1 MHAFGKPLTIDE
13 APVPT
18 PGYGEVLVKVNA
30 TGVCHTDLH
39 AASGDWP
46 VNPTLPFIPGH
57 EGVGFVAAV
66 GAGVKDLKEGDAVGV
81 GWLHDACGH
90 CEYCESG
97 WETLCAEQ
105 HNSGYSVN
113 GSLPNMR
120 SALPTSWRQGSSHAG
135 HHTIHTDRRGYFI
148 RLSPPPR

>member
-46 VNPTLPFIPGH
+46 VNPTLP
-57 EGVGFVAAV
+57 
-66 GAGVKDLKEGDAVGV
+66 
-81 GWLHDACGH
+81 LH
-90 CEYCESG
+90 SR
-97 WETLCAEQ
+97 
-105 HNSGYSVN
+105 
-113 GSLPNMR
+113 P
-120 SALPTSWRQGSSHAG
+120 
-135 HHTIHTDRRGYFI
+135 
-148 RLSPPPR
+148 